1 MPDFGLNSWT
11 TGDRSSALG
20 DIRAAAAAGYRHVEL
35 RDWKLEQHLAAGG
48 SLAELRDR
56 AADGGLTVLS
66 VNTLDDSTLHEGE
79 GLEALV
85 ARCRQLAAWAEALD
99 CPQIIVGPSYLGEA
113 ARDPAAIRG
122 RTVAALARHAAA
134 AAEHGVRVAFE
145 YHGYAACSINN
156 LTDALAVLDAL
167 GDPRVGLVIDAFHFY
182 VGSSR
187 FVELER
193 IDGRR
198 IFIAHL
204 ADVDHA
210 DKATLRKP
218 NRVLPGEGVL
228 PVRQLIAS
236 LERAGYAGPYS
247 LELFNEALWALD
259 PMIIAER
266 GLRSMRSFFP

>member
-1 MPDFGLNSWT
+1 MPEFGLNSWT
-11 TGDRSSALG
+11 TGDGSSALT

-48 SLAELRDR
+48 SIAELRGR

-79 GLEALV
+79 RLEALV
-85 ARCRQLAAWAEALD
+85 ARCRQLAAWAAALG

-113 ARDPAAIRG
+113 KRDPALIRD
-122 RTVAALARHAAA
+122 RSVAALARYAAV

-156 LTDALAVLDAL
+156 LSDARAVLDAL

-187 FVELER
+187 FDELER
-193 IDGRR
+193 IDGQR

-228 PVRQLIAS
+228 PVRELIRS
-236 LERAGYAGPYS
+236 LQRAGYAGPYS

-259 PMIIAER
+259 PMIIAAR
-266 GLRSMRSFFP
+266 GLRSMRGFFP

>member
-11 TGDRSSALG
+11 TGDGSSALT

-48 SLAELRDR
+48 SIAELRGR

-79 GLEALV
+79 RLEALV
-85 ARCRQLAAWAEALD
+85 ARCRQLAAWAAALG

-113 ARDPAAIRG
+113 KRDPALIRD
-122 RTVAALARHAAA
+122 RSVAALARYVAV

-156 LTDALAVLDAL
+156 LSDARAVLDAL

-187 FVELER
+187 FDELER

-228 PVRQLIAS
+228 PVRELIAS
-236 LERAGYAGPYS
+236 LQRAGYAGPYS